1 MTTPGLYLHVSNL
14 SQVIRR
20 TAFQHPTSCQGT
32 AALSK
37 SSAPAVQGQT
47 NSANGTVKV
56 HSLAWLNCKWWPC
69 SSAISLCSVILFVF
83 ICIYIYRIY
92 IYIYI
97 YLPIII
103 YHYLSN
109 AFIFTENSGIFHFLS
124 HQRVQQKPAFPIA
137 MFDQRLI
144 KSSTHRSTFT
154 HIHSTLIQHLLLLPW
169 PSIYSRWS
177 ASSDK
182 ERNIYLT
189 YFRAIAAPCSIAGLF
204 KVLVRSASAN

>member
-69 SSAISLCSVILFVF
+69 SSAISCVVLSCLYSFV
-83 ICIYIYRIY
+83 YIYRIY
-92 IYIYI
+92 IY
-97 YLPIII
+97 LST
-103 YHYLSN
+103 YHYLSLS
-109 AFIFTENSGIFHFLS
+109 IQSVHFHRKQW
-124 HQRVQQKPAFPIA
+124 HFPFSISPE
-137 MFDQRLI
+137 
-144 KSSTHRSTFT
+144 SSTEAGISHR
-154 HIHSTLIQHLLLLPW
+154 
-169 PSIYSRWS
+169 
-177 ASSDK
+177 
-182 ERNIYLT
+182 N
-189 YFRAIAAPCSIAGLF
+189 
-204 KVLVRSASAN
+204 V